1 MDDTFGNAFMVE
13 MEYLFA
19 QDKIFEQR
27 RSVLS
32 GTQAVLIVRDAVTEI
47 VGQMRGP
54 IPVIC
59 LSGYVLMQLAALT
72 GLVLDRPLYSSRPA
86 LSQRIL
92 KAGRRGVLT
101 GFRTTLP
108 SLFCGYKSYQRPM
121 AY

>member
-27 RSVLS
+27 RSALS

-59 LSGYVLMQLAALT
+59 LAGDVLMKLAAVT
-72 GLVLDRPLYSSRPA
+72 GMVLDRRLSFSRPK
-86 LSQRIL
+86 LSQRIF
-92 KAGRRGVLT
+92 KIGRASCRERV
-101 GFRTTLP
+101 
-108 SLFCGYKSYQRPM
+108 CQYV
-121 AY
+121 

>member
-27 RSVLS
+27 RSALS
-32 GTQAVLIVRDAVTEI
+32 GTQAVLIVRYAVTDI

-59 LSGYVLMQLAALT
+59 LSGDVLMKLAAVT
-72 GLVLDRPLYSSRPA
+72 VMVIDRRLFFDRTCFGEGKCVSERVDFGGSSV
-86 LSQRIL
+86 I
-92 KAGRRGVLT
+92 
-101 GFRTTLP
+101 
-108 SLFCGYKSYQRPM
+108 
-121 AY
+121 

>member
-27 RSVLS
+27 RYALS

-47 VGQMRGP
+47 VGQMRSH

-59 LSGYVLMQLAALT
+59 LAWDVLMKLAAVT
-72 GLVLDRPLYSSRPA
+72 RLVLDRPLYYSRPA
-86 LSQRIL
+86 RSDV
-92 KAGRRGVLT
+92 RRGGTEWVRSGGT
-101 GFRTTLP
+101 R
-108 SLFCGYKSYQRPM
+108 
-121 AY
+121 